1 MSGPLLQIVSASNA
15 PFAAEIASALGGTV
29 LPLTPTPDQS
39 AASTLRRTLDEVQP
53 GVVLVHDLGRVNPSL
68 LFAVRERGIP
78 YAVFLHDFTPL
89 CPTQRLWH
97 RREEPCS
104 GPGRTGWKCAW
115 CVSGTRGRAA
125 ELPLRT
131 LLYRHRPRDWRTAL
145 VRADALI
152 AASRF
157 ARDFWVEQGA
167 PPERIAV
174 VTPWLDASG
183 IASST
188 TPPGRRLVYSGG
200 DDLANGAELL
210 ASALDLMRTP
220 VQIEVTLSLDA
231 AAQDRFRSRLAAHH
245 TCVFHGSLP
254 PGDLLRLLAG
264 AGAAV
269 EPTRWQQ
276 PFSRLVA
283 AAQAIPVPVAATAV
297 GGAAEQI
304 IHGVNGYLADAD
316 DPQSLAEAIAAALD
330 PEPSAAWAGP
340 LIAAHAATAATAS
353 LAILRQLLDRLAA
366 GLTDPD
372 PALAVEHGPW
382 LARQPP
388 AAADGAALLT
398 AALRHPEEATPAYAA
413 RALATSRQWQL
424 DLNRA
429 LAFFRASGCT
439 RVSLLGDAE
448 DAGDPE
454 SITTAL
460 SAWGLGPVAVEALP
474 DGLWHLGEASPSEI
488 RLLPHRFPQ
497 ARAVVSGWGPELQTS
512 LL

>member
-1 MSGPLLQIVSASNA
+1 MSGPLLQIVSAPDA
-15 PFAAEIASALGGTV
+15 LATEIARALGGTV
-29 LPLTPTPDQS
+29 LALTPTPGQS

-53 GVVLVHDLGRVNPSL
+53 GVALVHDLGRVNPSL

-115 CVSGTRGRAA
+115 CVSGTRRRAA
-125 ELPLRT
+125 ELPLRA

-152 AASRF
+152 APSRF

-174 VTPWLDASG
+174 VAPWLDASG
-183 IASST
+183 IASSPA
-188 TPPGRRLVYSGG
+188 PPGRRLVYSGG

-220 VQIEVTLSLDA
+220 VQIEVTGSLDA

-245 TCVFHGSLP
+245 TCIFHGALP
-254 PGDLLRLLAG
+254 PGDLLRLLAD

-340 LIAAHAATAATAS
+340 LVAAHAATAA
-353 LAILRQLLDRLAA
+353 LAGLATLRQILDRLAA
-366 GLTDPD
+366 GLTNPD
-372 PALAVEHGPW
+372 PALAVEHAPW
-382 LARQPP
+382 LGRQLPARD
-388 AAADGAALLT
+388 AAALLT

-439 RVSLLGDAE
+439 RVSLLGDAKG
-448 DAGDPE
+448 AGDPE
-454 SITTAL
+454 NITTAL
-460 SAWGLGPVAVEALP
+460 SAWGLGPVAMEALP
-474 DGLWHLGEASPSEI
+474 DGLWLLGEASPSEI

-497 ARAVVSGWGPELQTS
+497 ARAVVSGCGPDLQT
-512 LL
+512 LLL